1 MRAGKHGRLIQSAVA
16 LYRNTFLLSPKE
28 AGDKTPLKGR
38 CETAIAPLQFVPATH
53 QIGEAKMGSRKLR
66 KTSRAGYL
74 TFVSDC
80 APAVIAIAVY
90 RKEEVDLR
98 IKRCLVARQSAFV

>member
-80 APAVIAIAVY
+80 APAAICRVP
-90 RKEEVDLR
+90 E
-98 IKRCLVARQSAFV
+98 

>member
-38 CETAIAPLQFVPATH
+38 CETSIAPLQFVPATH

-80 APAVIAIAVY
+80 APAVIATAVY
-90 RKEEVDLR
+90 RNENIDLH
-98 IKRCLVARQSAFV
+98 IK